1 MSILDFGKIIFLLI
15 DDLIEWLQSKR
26 LLAVQSSCPVCGT
39 AMDIKVQKKVGL
51 RLRDKSIHKIN
62 TQVEMHGLFL

>member
-1 MSILDFGKIIFLLI
+1 MKKWGKHAVKMSILDYGKIIFFPI

-39 AMDIKVQKKVGL
+39 TMDIKVRNDVQ
-51 RLRDKSIHKIN
+51 DKRR
-62 TQVEMHGLFL
+62 